1 MISARSEFDEAC
13 KHVNE
18 LNTDPFGVE
27 VTEVSFREEE
37 GGLRAVWPLLGSTGV
52 EIKGSHDGLG
62 LREWCRETTS
72 GSKAPGELYGS
83 WAGLG
88 RSWEGKSEE

>member
-1 MISARSEFDEAC
+1 MISARSEFDGAC
-13 KHVNE
+13 KHDNE

-62 LREWCRETTS
+62 LREWYRETTS

-83 WAGLG
+83 WVGLG
-88 RSWEGKSEE
+88 RAWERKSEE